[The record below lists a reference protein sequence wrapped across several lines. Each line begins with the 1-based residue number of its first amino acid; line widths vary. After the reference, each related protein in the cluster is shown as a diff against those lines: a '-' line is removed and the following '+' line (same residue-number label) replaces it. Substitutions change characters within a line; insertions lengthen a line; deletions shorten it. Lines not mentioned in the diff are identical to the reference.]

1 MKNKKIREVLVMA
14 TSTFNK
20 QFYISR
26 KKADEFIKEMA
37 KEIKPTL
44 TNEFKTQLK
53 QERDVRNLLQKAL

>member
-1 MKNKKIREVLVMA
+1 MA

-20 QFYISR
+20 QFYISK
-26 KKADEFIKEMA
+26 KKANEFVKEMV

-53 QERDVRNLLQKAL
+53 RERDVRNLLQKAL